1 MSEPGEFRN
10 IKNTTLPSF
19 IGLRYGT
26 ITPTDIDA
34 VIEYHGKAFIFI
46 EAKYKDADIPDGQ
59 RILFV
64 RLCDALEKAGIK
76 TVFLKASWDESLLNQ
91 DGSFDLARATVT
103 KVYTTTTGIKT
114 GDGDTVRKYIDRF
127 LVYAG
132 LIGKPKTACAICGSI
147 IGVIDGKCETCR
159 VADDGF
165 EPGARIAGAIK
176 D

>member
-10 IKNTTLPSF
+10 IRNTNLPSF
-19 IGLRYGT
+19 VGLRYGT
-26 ITPTDIDA
+26 ISPTDIDA

-46 EAKYKDADIPDGQ
+46 EAKYKDAEIPEGQ

-76 TVFLKASWDESLLNQ
+76 TLFLKASWDETLLNQ
-91 DGSFDLARATVT
+91 DGSFDLSRSTVT
-103 KVYTTTTGIKT
+103 KVYTVKTGIRV
-114 GDGDTVRKYIDRF
+114 GDGDTVKKYIDRF

-132 LIGKPKTACAICGSI
+132 LIEKPKTACAICGSD
-147 IGVIDGKCETCR
+147 IGVIGGKCETCR
-159 VADDGF
+159 VADAGY

-176 D
+176 E